1 MAPPLRSLAL
11 MLSPKRPLTRGTDVP
26 ASSRPSV
33 PEKVGVVSEPSY
45 SKHTR
50 PGCGAAQ
57 DSLGPQGLARGGLS
71 QRSHQQRLPPG
82 ASLGLPDLLE
92 LSLVEPGV
100 AEAVLLLLTEDLQ
113 LQEQL
118 LLLEQPGVGGIHGRR
133 GLLGLL
139 VRGDVLVIFELL
151 HLWLGVL
158 GLFVA
163 VLTVA
168 QGLGL
173 QSGWR
178 NGMCF
183 R

>member
-1 MAPPLRSLAL
+1 MRCSAGRAGS
-11 MLSPKRPLTRGTDVP
+11 
-26 ASSRPSV
+26 
-33 PEKVGVVSEPSY
+33 
-45 SKHTR
+45 
-50 PGCGAAQ
+50 
-57 DSLGPQGLARGGLS
+57 
-71 QRSHQQRLPPG
+71 PG
-82 ASLGLPDLLE
+82 AGPGLPDLLE

-113 LQEQL
+113 LQEEL

-173 QSGWR
+173 QSGWT